1 MTAPHANP
9 VRRSWDRE
17 SVSCLVCH
25 TVATEGEGVYHA
37 DLRALTCR
45 GDCHDV
51 VADLSRLR
59 DRSARGRWRPVRQ
72 VVALADGSRCDGC
85 AVDDEQEELP

>member
-25 TVATEGEGVYHA
+25 TVAPDGEGVYHA
-37 DLRALTCR
+37 DLRALTCQ
-45 GDCHDV
+45 GDCNDV

-59 DRSARGRWRPVRQ
+59 DRSARGRWRPAR
-72 VVALADGSRCDGC
+72 VVISLANGARCPEC
-85 AVDDEQEELP
+85 QARRVS